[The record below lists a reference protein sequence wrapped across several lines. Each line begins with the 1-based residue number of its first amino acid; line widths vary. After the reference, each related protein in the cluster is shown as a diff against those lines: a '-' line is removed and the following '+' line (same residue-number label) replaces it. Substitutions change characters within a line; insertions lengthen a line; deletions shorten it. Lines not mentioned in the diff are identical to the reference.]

1 MHLSAEAVGL
11 VPALALGYALV
22 ARTEPPGRCRVAA
35 AVACFALI
43 FAAFVTEL
51 QPLALHTFLWAHLLQ
66 NVVLAE
72 WAPALLVLAIPPALG
87 RRAAR
92 WAMLQPAV
100 ALPLWIV
107 TYIAWHL
114 PWAYDYALRHPHSML
129 LAEHAMYLLAGIALW
144 WPVVHGSHSAGAKAA
159 YLFGAFVLA
168 SPIGLMLALVPRP
181 LYSFYEH
188 ARRTWGPGPLGD
200 QQIAGVTMAVEQAV
214 VFFAIF
220 TMYLFRFLR
229 EEERDPALL
238 GLELRRE
245 ALRRR

>member
-1 MHLSAEAVGL
+1 MQLSAEAVGF
-11 VPALALGYALV
+11 VPALAVVYALV
-22 ARTEPPGRCRVAA
+22 ARAEPPGRFRVAA
-35 AVACFALI
+35 ALAGLTLI
-43 FAAFVTEL
+43 FAAFATEL

-92 WAMLQPAV
+92 WPLLRPAV

-107 TYIAWHL
+107 TYTAWHL
-114 PWAYDYALRHPHSML
+114 PWAYDYALRHPHSVL
-129 LAEHAMYLLAGIALW
+129 LVEHAMYLVGGVALW
-144 WPVVHGSHSAGAKAA
+144 WPVVHGSYSAGAKAG

-181 LYSFYEH
+181 VYSFYEH
-188 ARRTWGPGPLGD
+188 ARRTWGPGPLAD
-200 QQIAGVTMAVEQAV
+200 QQIAGVTMAVEQAL

-229 EEERDPALL
+229 DEDRDPALL

-245 ALRRR
+245 ARPR